1 MKTYCKR
8 VINAIKFI
16 NNLIEYNAQQMKI
29 LRENSESVQLTND
42 PVDKQ
47 LRFEITAFKTNLE
60 KLDKTLMQLIEQ
72 ARLLRTVIYTLDNEL
87 LRKSTSLQIDKVNLD
102 LRSNFET
109 MQLTKPPSLNDPLYV
124 FI

>member
-1 MKTYCKR
+1 
-8 VINAIKFI
+8 
-16 NNLIEYNAQQMKI
+16 MKI

-47 LRFEITAFKTNLE
+47 LRFEITAFKTNHE